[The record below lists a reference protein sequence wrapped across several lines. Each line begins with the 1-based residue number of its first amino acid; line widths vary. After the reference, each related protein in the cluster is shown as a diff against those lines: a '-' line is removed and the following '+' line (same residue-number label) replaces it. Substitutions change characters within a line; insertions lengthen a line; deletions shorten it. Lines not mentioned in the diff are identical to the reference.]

1 MRSFMQIGCGA
12 TTKEIRGRRY
22 TYFWHFE
29 DRGGRR
35 VQVFQYMGPSA
46 RDSTRF
52 RVAEA
57 IDAYYARAS
66 EEIRRRRAEALS
78 RVMPA

>member
-1 MRSFMQIGCGA
+1 MQVGCGA

-22 TYFWHFE
+22 VYFWSYE

-35 VQVFQYMGPSA
+35 GQRYRYMGPA
-46 RDSTRF
+46 GREGTRL

-57 IDAYYARAS
+57 IDAYYGRVA
-66 EEIRRRRAEALS
+66 EELRHRRAEALA
-78 RVMPA
+78 RVLSA